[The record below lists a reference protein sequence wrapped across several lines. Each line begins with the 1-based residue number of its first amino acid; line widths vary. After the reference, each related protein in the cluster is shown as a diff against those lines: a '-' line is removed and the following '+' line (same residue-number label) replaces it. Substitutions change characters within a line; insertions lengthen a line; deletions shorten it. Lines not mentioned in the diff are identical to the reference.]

1 MEWWSMGVMGGH
13 RIVRRG
19 EYQLIRLLALLRLVF
34 DTALRGK
41 VRGAVESAATL
52 RQAGVFDSRWKWAE
66 MGKGGLEHGLT
77 WEKAGRRWENGVA
90 FSTSR
95 PPFPAFSHINR
106 RKSLISRISA

>member
-41 VRGAVESAATL
+41 
-52 RQAGVFDSRWKWAE
+52 
-66 MGKGGLEHGLT
+66 GGLKTGS
-77 WEKAGRRWENGVA
+77 RWENGAA
-90 FSTSR
+90 FS
-95 PPFPAFSHINR
+95 A
-106 RKSLISRISA
+106 